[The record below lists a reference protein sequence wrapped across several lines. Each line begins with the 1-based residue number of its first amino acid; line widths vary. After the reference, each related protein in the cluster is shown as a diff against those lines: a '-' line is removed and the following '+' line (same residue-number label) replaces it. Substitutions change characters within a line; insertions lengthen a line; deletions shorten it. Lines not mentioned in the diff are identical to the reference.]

1 MTRRS
6 NIARHNA
13 ARVLSRREMLAGSAG
28 LSFAFALGAPSLFG
42 EGDALAQSSGR
53 LNAYVSIATDGTIT
67 IMSPALEMGQG
78 VSTALPL
85 IIAEELDADWSK
97 VKVQQAPVAAV
108 YNHPILQQQMVVGSL
123 TTRGYWVPCR
133 IAAAQARRVLLEAV
147 AERWKVPVAEL
158 STESSMVA
166 HAASK
171 RRIGYGEVAA
181 FARIPEKLPQIKP
194 EELKPASQ
202 YRLIGKDVP
211 RADVIDKSSG
221 KPIYAMD
228 VEVPGMIYA
237 TLARAPVRGSG
248 PTSFN
253 RDELK
258 AMPGIVDAV
267 ALDNGV
273 GIIGNTVEAVF
284 AARGRLKAQWREAPG
299 SKVDSVANLHEYLAH
314 VRDPARKG
322 VVGRTTG
329 DANAAIAGAA
339 KVHASEFTSDYVYHA
354 QMEPHV
360 CVASV
365 KPDGV
370 EVWTGT
376 QWQTRAVA
384 EAAKIAGVA
393 PDKVTLHQMQM
404 GGSFGRNI
412 FVDYVIDAVNLSKA
426 AGKPVKMIQSRADDV
441 VHGRFRPMYAQRI
454 EVGLDASGKVVG
466 WRHRIAA
473 DTVVPYL
480 YGQARMDAQKGVDH
494 IVFAG
499 ADVPHYDVP
508 AHVADHIYE
517 ERGVRTA
524 AWRGIGAGATNFAIE
539 VVVDELAQLAGQNPL
554 AYRLALLKDPRARRV
569 VETVAK
575 MADWGRKREGTALGI
590 SFGKLGL
597 PPIGFSLVGTVA
609 EVSLDRASGR
619 IRCHNLWCAADVGLP
634 VQPGN
639 VVAQLESSLIFAL
652 GSALKER
659 ITIRDGVVEQS
670 NFHDYEILRLS
681 ETPQIAV
688 EVIRSGDVPL
698 PVGELGMPGVVPAVS
713 NAVFALTGRRLRNA
727 PFTPNRVKVAL
738 A

>member
-1 MTRRS
+1 MTRHR
-6 NIARHNA
+6 NRA
-13 ARVLSRREMLAGSAG
+13 ALRLSRREMLAGSAG

-42 EGDALAQSSGR
+42 EGDAFAQSDGR
-53 LNAYVSIATDGTIT
+53 LNAYVTIAKDGTVTIT
-67 IMSPALEMGQG
+67 SPALEMGQG
-78 VSTALPL
+78 VNTALPL

-97 VKVQQAPVAAV
+97 VRVAQAPVAAV

-123 TTRGYWVPCR
+123 TIRGYWVPCR
-133 IAAAQARRVLLEAV
+133 IAAAQARRVLLDAV

-158 STESSMVA
+158 TTEPSTVV

-171 RRIGYGEVAA
+171 RRIGYGEIAA
-181 FARIPEKLPQIKP
+181 FAQVPAKLPEIKP
-194 EELKPASQ
+194 DELKPASQ
-202 YRLIGKDVP
+202 YRLIGQDVP
-211 RADVIDKSSG
+211 RPDVVDKSSG
-221 KPIYAMD
+221 KPLYAMD
-228 VEVPGMIYA
+228 VQVPGMVYA

-248 PTSFN
+248 PRAFN

-258 AMPGIVDAV
+258 ALPGIIDAV
-267 ALDNGV
+267 AFDNGV
-273 GIIGNTVEAVF
+273 GIIGHTVEAVF
-284 AARGRLKAQWREAPG
+284 AARGKLKAEWRDAPG
-299 SKVDSVANLHEYLAH
+299 SSVDSVVNLHEYLAH

-339 KVHASEFTSDYVYHA
+339 KLHASEFTSDYVYHA

-365 KPDGV
+365 TPDGV

-376 QWQTRAVA
+376 QWSTRAVA
-384 EAAKIAGVA
+384 DAAKAAGVA
-393 PDKVTLHQMQM
+393 PEKVTLHQMQM

-412 FVDYVIDAVNLSKA
+412 FVEYVVDAVNLSKA
-426 AGKPVKMIQSRADDV
+426 AGKPVKMIQSRSDDIM
-441 VHGRFRPMYAQRI
+441 HGRFRPMYAQRI
-454 EVGLDASGKVVG
+454 EVGLDSGGKVAG

-473 DTVVPYL
+473 DPVVPYL
-480 YGQARMDAQKGVDH
+480 YGQPRMDAQKGVDH

-499 ADVPHYDVP
+499 ADMPHYDVP

-517 ERGVRTA
+517 ERGVRTSP
-524 AWRGIGAGATNFAIE
+524 WRGIGAGATNFAIE
-539 VVVDELAQLAGQNPL
+539 VVIDELAQLAGKTPL
-554 AYRLALLKDPRARRV
+554 EYRVALLKDPRARRV
-569 VETVAK
+569 VERAAE
-575 MADWGRKREGTALGI
+575 MADWSRKRDGTALGM

-609 EVSLDRASGR
+609 EVSLDRTSGR
-619 IRCHNLWCAADVGLP
+619 LRCHNIWCAVDVGLP

-659 ITIRDGVVEQS
+659 ITIRDGVVEQT
-670 NFHDYEILRLS
+670 NFHDYEILRMS
-681 ETPQIAV
+681 EVPQIAV
-688 EVIRSGDVPL
+688 DVIRSGDTPL
-698 PVGELGMPGVVPAVS
+698 PVGELGIPGVVPAVS

-727 PFTPNRVKVAL
+727 PFTPNWVKAAL

>member
-1 MTRRS
+1 MTRNNNTTRAL
-6 NIARHNA
+6 N
-13 ARVLSRREMLAGSAG
+13 RRQMLAGSAG
-28 LSFAFALGAPSLFG
+28 LSFAFTLGAPSLFG
-42 EGDALAQSSGR
+42 ESDALAQAGSR
-53 LNAYVSIATDGTIT
+53 LNAYVAIANDGTIT
-67 IMSPALEMGQG
+67 ITSPALEMGQG
-78 VSTALPL
+78 VNTALPL

-97 VKVQQAPVAAV
+97 VKVQQAPVAAA

-123 TTRGYWVPCR
+123 TTRGYCVPCR
-133 IAAAQARRVLLEAV
+133 TAAAQARRVLLDAV
-147 AERWKVPVAEL
+147 AERWNVPVAEL
-158 STESSMVA
+158 TTEPSTVV

-171 RRIGYGEVAA
+171 RRISYGEVAA
-181 FARIPEKLPQIKP
+181 FAKVPEKMPEIKP
-194 EELKPASQ
+194 DQLKPASQ
-202 YRLIGKDVP
+202 FRLIGKDVP
-211 RADVIDKSSG
+211 RPDVVDKSSG

-228 VEVPGMIYA
+228 VQVPGMVYG

-248 PTSFN
+248 PVSFN
-253 RDELK
+253 ADELK
-258 AMPGIVDAV
+258 KLPGIVAVV

-284 AARGRLKAQWREAPG
+284 AARGRLKAQWRDAPG
-299 SKVDSVANLHEYLAH
+299 SKVDSTANLHDYLAH

-322 VVGRTTG
+322 VVGRTSG

-339 KVHASEFTSDYVYHA
+339 KVHGSEFTSDYVYHA

-365 KPDGV
+365 TPNGV

-384 EAAKIAGVA
+384 EAAKAAGVG
-393 PDKVTLHQMQM
+393 PEKVTLHQMQM

-412 FVDYVIDAVNLSKA
+412 FVEYVVDAVNLSKA
-426 AGKPVKMIQSRADDV
+426 AGKPVKMIQSRSDDV

-454 EVGLDASGKVVG
+454 EVGLDAGGKVVG
-466 WRHRIAA
+466 WRHQIAA

-480 YGQARMDAQKGVDH
+480 YGQARMDTQKGIDH

-524 AWRGIGAGATNFAIE
+524 PWRGIGAGATNFAIE
-539 VVVDELAQLAGQNPL
+539 VVIDELAQLAGQNPL

-569 VETVAK
+569 VETAAK

-609 EVSLDRASGR
+609 EVSIDRASGR
-619 IRCHNLWCAADVGLP
+619 IKCHNLWCAADVGLP

-639 VVAQLESSLIFAL
+639 VVAQVESSLIFAL

-659 ITIRDGVVEQS
+659 ITIQDGVVQQT

-681 ETPQIAV
+681 EIPEIKV
-688 EVIRSGDVPL
+688 DVIRSGDIPL
-698 PVGELGMPGVVPAVS
+698 PVGELGIPGVVPAVS

-727 PFTPNRVKVAL
+727 PFTPNRVKAAL

>member
-1 MTRRS
+1 MTRS
-6 NIARHNA
+6 NTAPA
-13 ARVLSRREMLAGSAG
+13 LSRREMLAGSAG

-42 EGDALAQSSGR
+42 ASDALAQAGGR
-53 LNAYVSIATDGTIT
+53 FNAYVAIANDGTIT
-67 IMSPALEMGQG
+67 ITSPALEMGQG
-78 VSTALPL
+78 VNTALPL

-133 IAAAQARRVLLEAV
+133 TAAAQARRVLLDAV
-147 AERWKVPVAEL
+147 AERWNVPVAEL
-158 STESSMVA
+158 TTEPSTVV

-181 FARIPEKLPQIKP
+181 FAKVPEKLPEIKP
-194 EELKPASQ
+194 DQLKPASQ
-202 YRLIGKDVP
+202 FRLIGKDVP
-211 RADVIDKSSG
+211 RPDVIDKSSG

-228 VEVPGMIYA
+228 VQVPGMVYA
-237 TLARAPVRGSG
+237 TLARAPVRGSS
-248 PTSFN
+248 PTTFN
-253 RDELK
+253 RDELRK
-258 AMPGIVDAV
+258 QPGIIDAV

-273 GIIGNTVEAVF
+273 GIIGDTVEAVF
-284 AARGRLKAQWREAPG
+284 AARGKLRAEWKDAPG
-299 SKVDSVANLHEYLAH
+299 SKVDSTANLHEYLAH

-322 VVGRTTG
+322 VVGRTSG

-339 KVHASEFTSDYVYHA
+339 KVHGSEFTSDYVYHA

-365 KPDGV
+365 TPDGV

-384 EAAKIAGVA
+384 EAAKAAGVG
-393 PDKVTLHQMQM
+393 PEKVTLHQMQM

-412 FVDYVIDAVNLSKA
+412 FVEYVIDAVNLSKA
-426 AGKPVKMIQSRADDV
+426 AGKPVKMIQSRSDDV

-454 EVGLDASGKVVG
+454 EVGLDAGGKVVG

-480 YGQARMDAQKGVDH
+480 YGQARMDTQKGIDH

-524 AWRGIGAGATNFAIE
+524 PWRGIGAGATNFAIE
-539 VVVDELAQLAGQNPL
+539 MVIDELAQLAGQNPL

-569 VETVAK
+569 VETAAK

-609 EVSLDRASGR
+609 EVSIDRASGR
-619 IRCHNLWCAADVGLP
+619 IKCHNLWCAADVGLP

-659 ITIRDGVVEQS
+659 ITIQDGVVQQT

-681 ETPQIAV
+681 EIPEIKV
-688 EVIRSGDVPL
+688 EVIRSGDIPL
-698 PVGELGMPGVVPAVS
+698 PVGELGIPGVVPAVS

-727 PFTPNRVKVAL
+727 PFTPNRVKAAL

>member
-1 MTRRS
+1 M
-6 NIARHNA
+6 ARHHTSDATLN
-13 ARVLSRREMLAGSAG
+13 RREMLAGSAG

-42 EGDALAQSSGR
+42 AGEARAQSGSR
-53 LNAYVSIATDGTIT
+53 LNAYISIAKDGTVT
-67 IMSPALEMGQG
+67 ISSPALEMGQG
-78 VSTALPL
+78 VNTSLPL

-97 VKVQQAPVAAV
+97 VRVQQAPVADV
-108 YNHPILQQQMVVGSL
+108 YNHPILRQQMVVGSL
-123 TTRGYWVPCR
+123 TTRGYWIPCR
-133 IAAAQARRVLLEAV
+133 IAAAQARRVLLDAV
-147 AERWKVPVAEL
+147 AARWKVPVTEL
-158 STESSMVA
+158 TTEAGTVI

-171 RRIGYGEVAA
+171 RRIGYGAVAA
-181 FARIPEKLPQIKP
+181 FAQVPEKLPEIKP
-194 EELKPASQ
+194 DQLKPASQ
-202 YRLIGKDVP
+202 FRLIGKDVP
-211 RADVIDKSSG
+211 RRDVADKSSG

-228 VEVPGMIYA
+228 VQVPGMVYA

-253 RDELK
+253 RDDIK
-258 AMPGIVDAV
+258 KQPGIIDAV
-267 ALDNGV
+267 ALDSGV

-284 AARGRLKAQWREAPG
+284 AAREKLKVQWREALG
-299 SKVDSVANLHEYLAH
+299 SKVDSTANLREYLAH
-314 VRDPARKG
+314 VRDPGRKG

-360 CVASV
+360 CAAWV

-370 EVWTGT
+370 EIWAGT

-384 EAAKIAGVA
+384 EAAKAAGVG

-412 FVDYVIDAVNLSKA
+412 FVEYVIDAVNLSKA
-426 AGKPVKMIQSRADDV
+426 AGKPVKMIQSRNDDV
-441 VHGRFRPMYAQRI
+441 AHGRFRPMYAQRI
-454 EVGLDASGKVVG
+454 EVGLDAGGKVVG

-524 AWRGIGAGATNFAIE
+524 PWRGIGAGATNFAIE
-539 VVVDELAQLAGQNPL
+539 VVIDELAQLAGQNPL

-569 VETVAK
+569 VETAAK
-575 MADWGRKREGTALGI
+575 MADWSRKREGTALGI

-597 PPIGFSLVGTVA
+597 PPIGFSLIGTVA
-609 EVSLDRASGR
+609 EVSLDRSTGR
-619 IRCHNLWCAADVGLP
+619 LRCHNLWCAADVGLP
-634 VQPGN
+634 VQPRN
-639 VVAQLESSLIFAL
+639 VVAQVESSLIFAL

-659 ITIRDGVVEQS
+659 ITIQDGVVQQS

-681 ETPQIAV
+681 EIPQISV

-698 PVGELGMPGVVPAVS
+698 PVGELGIPGVVPAVS

-727 PFTPNRVKVAL
+727 PFTPDRVRAAL

>member
-1 MTRRS
+1 MTHPDTTRS
-6 NIARHNA
+6 HA
-13 ARVLSRREMLAGSAG
+13 ARALSRRQMLAGSAG
-28 LSFAFALGAPSLFG
+28 LSFAFAFGAPSVFG
-42 EGDALAQSSGR
+42 EGIASAQTAGR
-53 LNAYVSIATDGTIT
+53 LNGYVTIATDGAITIT
-67 IMSPALEMGQG
+67 SPALEMGQG

-85 IIAEELDADWSK
+85 IIAEELDADWAK
-97 VKVQQAPVAAV
+97 VKVQQAPVAAA

-133 IAAAQARRVLLEAV
+133 IAAAQARRVLLDAV

-158 STESSMVA
+158 TTEPSAVV

-171 RRIGYGEVAA
+171 RRIGYGEIAA
-181 FARIPEKLPQIKP
+181 FARVPEKLPEIKP
-194 EELKPASQ
+194 EELKPAKAF
-202 YRLIGKDVP
+202 RLIGKDVP
-211 RADVIDKSSG
+211 RPDVVDKSSG

-228 VEVPGMIYA
+228 VQVPGMIYA

-258 AMPGIVDAV
+258 ALPGIIDVV

-273 GIIGNTVEAVF
+273 GIIGQTVEAVF
-284 AARGRLKAQWREAPG
+284 AARGKLKAEWRDAPG
-299 SKVDSVANLHEYLAH
+299 AKVDSVANLHEYLAH
-314 VRDPARKG
+314 VRDPAQKG

-329 DANAAIAGAA
+329 DANAAIAGTA

-365 KPDGV
+365 TPDGV

-384 EAAKIAGVA
+384 DAAKAAGVA
-393 PDKVTLHQMQM
+393 PEKVKLNQMHM

-412 FVDYVIDAVNLSKA
+412 FVEYVVDAVNLSKA
-426 AGKPVKMIQSRADDV
+426 VGKPVKMIQSRGDDV

-454 EVGLDASGKVVG
+454 EVGLDGAGKVVG

-473 DTVVPYL
+473 DPVVPYL

-539 VVVDELAQLAGQNPL
+539 VVIDELAQLAGKNPL
-554 AYRLALLKDPRARRV
+554 EYRVALLKDPRAKRV
-569 VETVAK
+569 VERAAE
-575 MADWGRKREGTALGI
+575 MAEWNRKRDGTALGI

-597 PPIGFSLVGTVA
+597 PPIGFSLIATVA
-609 EVSLDRASGR
+609 EVSLDRANGL

-639 VVAQLESSLIFAL
+639 VTAQLESSLIFAL

-659 ITIRDGVVEQS
+659 ITIKDGVVQQS
-670 NFHDYEILRLS
+670 NFHDYEILRMS
-681 ETPQIAV
+681 ETPQIGV
-688 EVIRSGDVPL
+688 DVIRSGDIPL

-727 PFTPNRVKVAL
+727 PFTPNRVKAAL

>member
-1 MTRRS
+1 
-6 NIARHNA
+6 
-13 ARVLSRREMLAGSAG
+13 MLAGSAG

-42 EGDALAQSSGR
+42 ASDALAQAGGR
-53 LNAYVSIATDGTIT
+53 LNAYVAIANDGTIT
-67 IMSPALEMGQG
+67 ITSPALEMGQG
-78 VSTALPL
+78 VNTALPL

-97 VKVQQAPVAAV
+97 VKVQQAPIAAV
-108 YNHPILQQQMVVGSL
+108 YNHPILQQQLVVGSL

-133 IAAAQARRVLLEAV
+133 TAAAQARRVLLDAV
-147 AERWKVPVAEL
+147 AERWNVPVAEL
-158 STESSMVA
+158 TTEPSAVV

-181 FARIPEKLPQIKP
+181 FAKVPEKMPEIKP
-194 EELKPASQ
+194 DQLKPASQ
-202 YRLIGKDVP
+202 FRLLGKDVP
-211 RADVIDKSSG
+211 RPDVVDKSSG

-228 VEVPGMIYA
+228 VQVPGMVYA

-248 PTSFN
+248 PTTFN
-253 RDELK
+253 RDELRK
-258 AMPGIVDAV
+258 QPGIIDAV

-273 GIIGNTVEAVF
+273 GIIGETVEAVF
-284 AARGRLKAQWREAPG
+284 AARAKLKAEWKDAPG
-299 SKVDSVANLHEYLAH
+299 SKVDSTANLHEYLAH

-322 VVGRTTG
+322 VVGRTSG

-339 KVHASEFTSDYVYHA
+339 KVHGSEFTSDYVYHA

-365 KPDGV
+365 TPDRV

-384 EAAKIAGVA
+384 EAAKAAGVG
-393 PDKVTLHQMQM
+393 PEKVTLHQMQM

-412 FVDYVIDAVNLSKA
+412 FVEYVIDAVNLSKA
-426 AGKPVKMIQSRADDV
+426 AGKPVKMIQSRSDDV

-454 EVGLDASGKVVG
+454 EVGLDAGGKVVG

-480 YGQARMDAQKGVDH
+480 YGQARMDTQKGIDH

-499 ADVPHYDVP
+499 ADVPHYEVP

-524 AWRGIGAGATNFAIE
+524 PWRGIGAGATNFAIE
-539 VVVDELAQLAGQNPL
+539 VVIDELAQLAGQEPL

-569 VETVAK
+569 VETAAK

-609 EVSLDRASGR
+609 EVSIDRASGR
-619 IRCHNLWCAADVGLP
+619 IKCHNLWCAADVGLP

-659 ITIRDGVVEQS
+659 ITIQNGVVQQT

-681 ETPQIAV
+681 EIPEIKV
-688 EVIRSGDVPL
+688 DVIRSGDIPL
-698 PVGELGMPGVVPAVS
+698 PVGELGIPGVVPAVS

-727 PFTPNRVKVAL
+727 PFTPNRVKAAL

>member
-1 MTRRS
+1 MISRS
-6 NIARHNA
+6 NTARS
-13 ARVLSRREMLAGSAG
+13 LSRREMLAGSAG
-28 LSFAFALGAPSLFG
+28 LSFVVALGAPSLFG
-42 EGDALAQSSGR
+42 EGDALAQASGR
-53 LNAYVSIATDGTIT
+53 LNAYVTIAKDGTIT

-97 VKVQQAPVAAV
+97 VKVQQAPVNAV
-108 YNHPILQQQMVVGSL
+108 YNHPILQQQLVVGSL

-133 IAAAQARRVLLEAV
+133 IAAAQARRVLLDAV
-147 AERWKVPVAEL
+147 AERWKVPVTEL
-158 STESSMVA
+158 TTEPSTVV
-166 HAASK
+166 HGASK
-171 RRIGYGEVAA
+171 RRISYGEVAA
-181 FARIPEKLPQIKP
+181 FAQVPEKLPEIKP
-194 EELKPASQ
+194 DQLKPASQ

-211 RADVIDKSSG
+211 RPDVVDKASG

-228 VEVPGMIYA
+228 VQAPGMVYG

-258 AMPGIVDAV
+258 ALPGIVDAV

-284 AARGRLKAQWREAPG
+284 AARDKLKAQWREAPG
-299 SKVDSVANLHEYLAH
+299 SNVDSVANLHEYLAH
-314 VRDPARKG
+314 VRDPAKKG

-329 DANAAIAGAA
+329 DANAAIAGAS
-339 KVHASEFTSDYVYHA
+339 KLHASEFTTDYVYHA
-354 QMEPHV
+354 QMEPHA

-365 KPDGV
+365 TPNGV

-376 QWQTRAVA
+376 QWPTKAVA
-384 EAAKIAGVA
+384 EAAKAAGVA
-393 PDKVTLHQMQM
+393 PDKVMLHQMQM

-412 FVDYVIDAVNLSKA
+412 FVEYVTDAVNLSKA
-426 AGKPVKMIQSRADDV
+426 AGKPVKMIQSRSDDV
-441 VHGRFRPMYAQRI
+441 MNGRFRPMYAQHI
-454 EVGLDASGKVVG
+454 EVGLDAGGKVVG
-466 WRHRIAA
+466 WRHRIAS
-473 DTVVPYL
+473 DTVVPYI
-480 YGQARMDAQKGVDH
+480 YDQKRMEAQKGIDH
-494 IVFAG
+494 IVFSG

-517 ERGVRTA
+517 ERGVRTG

-539 VVVDELAQLAGQNPL
+539 VVIDELARLAGQSPL
-554 AYRLALLKDPRARRV
+554 DYRLALLKDPRAKRV
-569 VETVAK
+569 VEAAAK
-575 MADWGRKREGTALGI
+575 MADWSRKREGTALGI
-590 SFGKLGL
+590 AFGKLGL
-597 PPIGFSLVGTVA
+597 PPIGFSLTGTVA
-609 EVSLDRASGR
+609 EVSIDRTNGR

-659 ITIRDGVVEQS
+659 ITIRDGIVEQT

-681 ETPQIAV
+681 ETPQISV
-688 EVIRSGDVPL
+688 EVIRSGDTPL
-698 PVGELGMPGVVPAVS
+698 PVGELGIPGVVPAVS

-727 PFTPNRVKVAL
+727 PFTAARVKAAL

>member
-1 MTRRS
+1 MTRNNNTTRAL
-6 NIARHNA
+6 N
-13 ARVLSRREMLAGSAG
+13 RRQMLAGSAG
-28 LSFAFALGAPSLFG
+28 LSFAFTLGAPSLFG
-42 EGDALAQSSGR
+42 ESDALAQAGSR
-53 LNAYVSIATDGTIT
+53 LNAYVAIANDGTIT
-67 IMSPALEMGQG
+67 ITSPALEMGQG
-78 VSTALPL
+78 VNTALPL

-97 VKVQQAPVAAV
+97 VKVQQAPVAAA

-133 IAAAQARRVLLEAV
+133 TAAAQARRVLLDAV
-147 AERWKVPVAEL
+147 AERWNVPVAEL
-158 STESSMVA
+158 TTEPSTVV

-181 FARIPEKLPQIKP
+181 FAKVPEKMPEIKP
-194 EELKPASQ
+194 DQLKPASQ
-202 YRLIGKDVP
+202 FRLIGKDVP
-211 RADVIDKSSG
+211 RPDVVDKSSG

-228 VEVPGMIYA
+228 VQVPGMVYA
-237 TLARAPVRGSG
+237 MLARAPVRGSG
-248 PTSFN
+248 PTTFN
-253 RDELK
+253 RDELRK
-258 AMPGIVDAV
+258 QPGIIDAV

-273 GIIGNTVEAVF
+273 GIIGATVEAVF
-284 AARGRLKAQWREAPG
+284 AARVKLKAEWRAAPG
-299 SKVDSVANLHEYLAH
+299 SKVDSTANLHDYLAH

-322 VVGRTTG
+322 VVGRTSG

-339 KVHASEFTSDYVYHA
+339 KVHGSEFTSDYVYHA

-365 KPDGV
+365 TPNGV

-384 EAAKIAGVA
+384 EAAKAAGVG
-393 PDKVTLHQMQM
+393 PEKVTLHQMQM

-412 FVDYVIDAVNLSKA
+412 FVEYVVDAVNLSKA
-426 AGKPVKMIQSRADDV
+426 AGKPVKMIQSRSDDV

-454 EVGLDASGKVVG
+454 EVGLDAGGKVVG

-480 YGQARMDAQKGVDH
+480 YGQARMDTQKGIDH

-524 AWRGIGAGATNFAIE
+524 PWRGIGAGATNFAIE
-539 VVVDELAQLAGQNPL
+539 VVIDELAQLAGQNPL

-569 VETVAK
+569 VETAAK

-609 EVSLDRASGR
+609 EVSIDRASGR
-619 IRCHNLWCAADVGLP
+619 IKCHNLWCAADVGLP

-639 VVAQLESSLIFAL
+639 VVAQVESSLIFAL

-659 ITIRDGVVEQS
+659 ITIQDGVVQQT

-681 ETPQIAV
+681 EIPEIKV
-688 EVIRSGDVPL
+688 DVIRSGDIPL
-698 PVGELGMPGVVPAVS
+698 PVGELGIPGVVPAVS

-727 PFTPNRVKVAL
+727 PFTPNRVKAAL

>member
-1 MTRRS
+1 MTRHHTHHQPEAL
-6 NIARHNA
+6 N
-13 ARVLSRREMLAGSAG
+13 RREMLVGSAG
-28 LSFAFALGAPSLFG
+28 LSFVFALGAPSLFG
-42 EGDALAQSSGR
+42 EGEAEAQSAGR
-53 LNAYVSIATDGTIT
+53 LNAYISIAKDGTVT
-67 IMSPALEMGQG
+67 ISSPALEMGQG
-78 VSTALPL
+78 VNTSLPL

-97 VKVQQAPVAAV
+97 VRVQQAPVAEV
-108 YNHPILQQQMVVGSL
+108 YNHPILRQQMVVGSL
-123 TTRGYWVPCR
+123 TTRGYWIPCR
-133 IAAAQARRVLLEAV
+133 TAAAQARRVLLDAV
-147 AERWKVPVAEL
+147 AERWKVPVSEL
-158 STESSMVA
+158 TTESGMVI

-171 RRIGYGEVAA
+171 RRIGYGEIAA
-181 FARIPEKLPQIKP
+181 FAKVPEKLPEIKP
-194 EELKPASQ
+194 DQLKPASQ
-202 YRLIGKDVP
+202 FRLIGKDVP
-211 RADVIDKSSG
+211 RRDIADKSSG
-221 KPIYAMD
+221 KPIYTMD
-228 VEVPGMIYA
+228 VQVPGMVYA

-253 RDELK
+253 RDEIK
-258 AMPGIVDAV
+258 KQPGIIDAV

-273 GIIGNTVEAVF
+273 GIIGSTVEAVF
-284 AARGRLKAQWREAPG
+284 AARGKLKAQWREAPG
-299 SKVDSVANLHEYLAH
+299 SKVDSTANLHEYLAH

-365 KPDGV
+365 TPKGV
-370 EVWTGT
+370 ELWTGT

-384 EAAKIAGVA
+384 EAAKAAGVG

-412 FVDYVIDAVNLSKA
+412 FVEYVIDAVNLSKA

-454 EVGLDASGKVVG
+454 EVGLDAGGKVVG

-499 ADVPHYDVP
+499 ADVPHYNVP
-508 AHVADHIYE
+508 AHVAEHIYE

-524 AWRGIGAGATNFAIE
+524 PWRGIGAGATNFAIE
-539 VVVDELAQLAGQNPL
+539 AVIDELAQLAGQDPL
-554 AYRLALLKDPRARRV
+554 AYRVALLKDPRAKRV
-569 VETVAK
+569 VETAAK
-575 MADWGRKREGTALGI
+575 MADWSRKREGTALGV

-597 PPIGFSLVGTVA
+597 PPIGFSLIGTVA
-609 EVSLDRASGR
+609 EMSVDRGSGR
-619 IRCHNLWCAADVGLP
+619 LRCHNIWCAVDVGLP

-639 VVAQLESSLIFAL
+639 VVAQVESSLIFAL

-659 ITIRDGVVEQS
+659 ITIQNGVVQQS

-681 ETPQIAV
+681 EIPAIKV
-688 EVIRSGDVPL
+688 EVIRSGDIPL
-698 PVGELGMPGVVPAVS
+698 PVGELGIPGVVPAVS

-727 PFTPNRVKVAL
+727 PFTPNRVKAAL

>member
-1 MTRRS
+1 MTAYHR
-6 NIARHNA
+6 NKA
-13 ARVLSRREMLAGSAG
+13 ARGLSRREMLAGSAG

-42 EGDALAQSSGR
+42 DGEALAQSPGR

-67 IMSPALEMGQG
+67 ISSPALEMGQG
-78 VSTALPL
+78 VNTSLPL

-97 VKVQQAPVAAV
+97 VKVQQAPVNAA

-123 TTRGYWVPCR
+123 TTRGYWIPCR
-133 IAAAQARRVLLEAV
+133 TAAAQARRVLLEAA
-147 AERWKVPVAEL
+147 AERWKVPVEEL
-158 STESSMVA
+158 TTEPSTVV

-171 RRIGYGEVAA
+171 RRMSYGEVAS
-181 FARIPEKLPQIKP
+181 FAKVPEKMPEIKP
-194 EELKPASQ
+194 DQLKPAKDF
-202 YRLIGKDVP
+202 RLIGKDVP
-211 RADVIDKSSG
+211 RPDVVDKSSG

-228 VEVPGMIYA
+228 IQVPGMVYA

-248 PTSFN
+248 PVSFN
-253 RDELK
+253 ADELK
-258 AMPGIVDAV
+258 KQPGIIDAV

-284 AARGRLKAQWREAPG
+284 AARGKLKAQWRDAPG
-299 SKVDSVANLHEYLAH
+299 SKVDSTANLHEYLAH
-314 VRDPARKG
+314 VRDGAKKG
-322 VVGRTTG
+322 VVGRTSG

-339 KVHASEFTSDYVYHA
+339 KVHSSESTSDYVYHA

-365 KPDGV
+365 TPNGV

-384 EAAKIAGVA
+384 EAAKAAGVG
-393 PDKVTLHQMQM
+393 PEKVALHQMQM

-412 FVDYVIDAVNLSKA
+412 FVEYVIDAVNLSKA
-426 AGKPVKMIQSRADDV
+426 AGKPVKMIQSRSDDV

-454 EVGLDASGKVVG
+454 EVGLDAGGKVVG

-539 VVVDELAQLAGQNPL
+539 VVIDELAQLAGQSPL
-554 AYRLALLKDPRARRV
+554 EYRLALLKDPRAKRV

-575 MADWGRKREGTALGI
+575 MADWDRKREGTALGI
-590 SFGKLGL
+590 AFGKLGL
-597 PPIGFSLVGTVA
+597 PPIGFSLTGTVA
-609 EVSLDRASGR
+609 EVSLDRANGR

-634 VQPGN
+634 VQPRN
-639 VVAQLESSLIFAL
+639 VVAQVESSLIFAL

-659 ITIRDGVVEQS
+659 ITIKDGVVEQT

-681 ETPQIAV
+681 EIPQINV
-688 EVIRSGDVPL
+688 EVIRSGDIPL
-698 PVGELGMPGVVPAVS
+698 PVGELGIPGVVPAVS
-713 NAVFALTGRRLRNA
+713 NAVFALTGRRLRNT
-727 PFTPNRVKVAL
+727 PFTANRVKAAL

>member
-1 MTRRS
+1 MISRNNT
-6 NIARHNA
+6 ARA
-13 ARVLSRREMLAGSAG
+13 LSRREMLAGSAG
-28 LSFAFALGAPSLFG
+28 LSFAFALGTPSLFG
-42 EGDALAQSSGR
+42 EGDALAQASGR
-53 LNAYVSIATDGTIT
+53 LNAYVTIAKDGTVT

-97 VKVQQAPVAAV
+97 VKVQQAPVNAV
-108 YNHPILQQQMVVGSL
+108 YNHPILQQQLVVGSL

-133 IAAAQARRVLLEAV
+133 IAAAQARRVLLDAV
-147 AERWKVPVAEL
+147 AERWKVPVTEL
-158 STESSMVA
+158 TTEPSTVV

-171 RRIGYGEVAA
+171 RRISYGEVAA
-181 FARIPEKLPQIKP
+181 FAQVPEKLPELKP
-194 EELKPASQ
+194 DQLKPASQ

-211 RADVIDKSSG
+211 RPDVVDKSSG

-228 VEVPGMIYA
+228 VEVPGMVYA

-258 AMPGIVDAV
+258 ALPGIIDAV

-284 AARGRLKAQWREAPG
+284 SARDKLKAQWREAPG
-299 SKVDSVANLHEYLAH
+299 SNVDSVANLHEYLAH

-322 VVGRTTG
+322 VVGRSTG
-329 DANAAIAGAA
+329 DANAAIAVAA

-354 QMEPHV
+354 QMEPHA

-365 KPDGV
+365 TANAV

-376 QWQTRAVA
+376 QWPTKAVA
-384 EAAKIAGVA
+384 EAAKAAGVA

-404 GGSFGRNI
+404 GGSFGRNV
-412 FVDYVIDAVNLSKA
+412 FVEYVTDAVNLSKA
-426 AGKPVKMIQSRADDV
+426 AGKPVKMIQSRSDDV
-441 VHGRFRPMYAQRI
+441 MNGRFRPMYAQRV
-454 EVGLDASGKVVG
+454 EVGLDGGGKVVG
-466 WRHRIAA
+466 WRHRIAS
-473 DTVVPYL
+473 DTVVPYI
-480 YGQARMDAQKGVDH
+480 YDQKRMEAQKGVDH

-508 AHVADHIYE
+508 AHIADHIYE
-517 ERGVRTA
+517 ERGVRTG
-524 AWRGIGAGATNFAIE
+524 AWRGIGAGSTNFAIE
-539 VVVDELAQLAGQNPL
+539 VVIDELAQLAGQSPL
-554 AYRLALLKDPRARRV
+554 DYRLALLKDPRAKRV
-569 VETVAK
+569 VEAAAK

-590 SFGKLGL
+590 AFGKLGL
-597 PPIGFSLVGTVA
+597 PPIGFSLTGTVA
-609 EVSLDRASGR
+609 EVSLDRASGA

-659 ITIRDGVVEQS
+659 ITIRDGVVEQT

-681 ETPQIAV
+681 ETPQISV
-688 EVIRSGDVPL
+688 EVIRSGDTPL

-727 PFTPNRVKVAL
+727 PFTPARVKAAL

>member
-1 MTRRS
+1 MSTKHKVS
-6 NIARHNA
+6 SHH
-13 ARVLSRREMLAGSAG
+13 LSRREMLAGSAG

-42 EGDALAQSSGR
+42 EGEALAQAGGR
-53 LNAYVSIATDGTIT
+53 LNAYVSIAKDGTIT

-78 VSTALPL
+78 VNTSLPL
-85 IIAEELDADWSK
+85 IIAEELDADWAK
-97 VKVQQAPVAAV
+97 VKVQQAPINAV
-108 YNHPILQQQMVVGSL
+108 YNHPILQQQLVVGSL
-123 TTRGYWVPCR
+123 TTRGYWIPCR
-133 IAAAQARRVLLEAV
+133 TAAAQARRVLLDAA
-147 AERWKVPVAEL
+147 AERWKVPVEEL
-158 STESSMVA
+158 TTEPSTVV

-171 RRIGYGEVAA
+171 RRMSYGEVAS
-181 FARIPEKLPQIKP
+181 FAKVPEKMPEIKP
-194 EELKPASQ
+194 DQLKPAKNF
-202 YRLIGKDVP
+202 RLIGKDVP
-211 RADVIDKSSG
+211 RPDVVDKSSG

-228 VEVPGMIYA
+228 VQVPGMVYA

-253 RDELK
+253 GDELK
-258 AMPGIVDAV
+258 KLPGILDVV

-273 GIIGNTVEAVF
+273 GIIGSTVEAVF
-284 AARGRLKAQWREAPG
+284 AARGKLKAQWRDAPG
-299 SKVDSVANLHEYLAH
+299 SKVDSTANLHEYLAH

-322 VVGRTTG
+322 VVGRTSG

-339 KVHASEFTSDYVYHA
+339 KVHDSEVTTDYVYHA

-365 KPDGV
+365 TANGV

-376 QWQTRAVA
+376 QWPTKAVA
-384 EAAKIAGVA
+384 EAAKAAGTT

-412 FVDYVIDAVNLSKA
+412 FVEYVIDAVNLSKA
-426 AGKPVKMIQSRADDV
+426 AGKPVKMIQSRSDDV
-441 VHGRFRPMYAQRI
+441 MNGRFRPMYAQRI
-454 EVGLDASGKVVG
+454 EVGLDAGGKVVG
-466 WRHRIAA
+466 WRHRIAS
-473 DTVVPYL
+473 DTVVPYI
-480 YGQARMDAQKGVDH
+480 YDQKRMEAQKGIDH

-517 ERGVRTA
+517 ERGVRTG

-539 VVVDELAQLAGQNPL
+539 VVIDELARLAGQDPL
-554 AYRLALLKDPRARRV
+554 AYRVALLKDPRGKRV
-569 VETVAK
+569 VETAAK
-575 MADWGRKREGTALGI
+575 MAEWTRKRDGTALGV

-609 EVSLDRASGR
+609 EVSLDRASGK

-659 ITIRDGVVEQS
+659 ITIKDGLVEQS
-670 NFHDYEILRLS
+670 NFHDYEIMRLS
-681 ETPQIAV
+681 ETPQIHV
-688 EVIRSGDVPL
+688 EVIRSGDIPL

-727 PFTPNRVKVAL
+727 PFTPSRVKAAL

>member
-1 MTRRS
+1 MTRS
-6 NIARHNA
+6 NTAPAFN
-13 ARVLSRREMLAGSAG
+13 RREMLAGSAG

-42 EGDALAQSSGR
+42 ESDALAQAGGR
-53 LNAYVSIATDGTIT
+53 FNAYVAIANDGTIT
-67 IMSPALEMGQG
+67 ITSPALEMGQG
-78 VSTALPL
+78 VNTALPL

-133 IAAAQARRVLLEAV
+133 TAAAQARRVLLDAV
-147 AERWKVPVAEL
+147 AERWNVPVAEL
-158 STESSMVA
+158 TTEPSIVV

-181 FARIPEKLPQIKP
+181 FAKVPEKLPEIKP
-194 EELKPASQ
+194 DLLKPASQ
-202 YRLIGKDVP
+202 FRLIGKDVP
-211 RADVIDKSSG
+211 RPDVVDKSSG

-228 VEVPGMIYA
+228 VQVPGMVYA

-253 RDELK
+253 RDEIRK
-258 AMPGIVDAV
+258 QPGIIDAV

-273 GIIGNTVEAVF
+273 GIIGESVEAVF
-284 AARGRLKAQWREAPG
+284 AARGKLKAEWQDAPG
-299 SKVDSVANLHEYLAH
+299 SKVNSTANLHEYLAH
-314 VRDPARKG
+314 VRDPDRKG
-322 VVGRTTG
+322 VVGRTSG

-339 KVHASEFTSDYVYHA
+339 KVHGSEFTCDYVYHA

-365 KPDGV
+365 TPNGV

-384 EAAKIAGVA
+384 EAAKAAGVG
-393 PDKVTLHQMQM
+393 PEKVTLHQMQM

-412 FVDYVIDAVNLSKA
+412 FVEYVIDAVNLSKA
-426 AGKPVKMIQSRADDV
+426 AGKPVKMIQSRSDDV

-480 YGQARMDAQKGVDH
+480 YGQARMDTQKGIDH

-539 VVVDELAQLAGQNPL
+539 VVIDELAQLAGQNPL
-554 AYRLALLKDPRARRV
+554 AYRLALLKDPRAKRM
-569 VETVAK
+569 VETAAK

-609 EVSLDRASGR
+609 EVSIDRASGR
-619 IRCHNLWCAADVGLP
+619 IKCHNLWCAADVGLP

-639 VVAQLESSLIFAL
+639 VVAQLEGSLIFAL

-659 ITIRDGVVEQS
+659 ITIQDGVVQQT

-681 ETPQIAV
+681 EIPEIKV
-688 EVIRSGDVPL
+688 DVIRSGDIPL
-698 PVGELGMPGVVPAVS
+698 PVGELGIPGVVPAVS

-727 PFTPNRVKVAL
+727 PFTPNRVKAAL